1 MKLTKDIK
9 PISYVKAN
17 TAKVVEQVNT
27 SGPMIITQHGEAT
40 AVLMGARDYEKL
52 NEGVALL
59 KILTIGSKDAFKGK
73 RIPIDEGFKD
83 IEKSIVG
90 IDKRIIENGK

>member
-17 TAKVVEQVNT
+17 TAKVVEQVNI
-27 SGPMIITQHGEAT
+27 SGPMIITQNGEAT

-52 NEGVALL
+52 NESIALL
-59 KILTIGSKDAFKGK
+59 KILTMSSKGK
-73 RIPIDEGFKD
+73 RIPIDEAFKD
-83 IEKSIVG
+83 IEESIVD
-90 IDKRIIENGK
+90 IKKRIVEHVE